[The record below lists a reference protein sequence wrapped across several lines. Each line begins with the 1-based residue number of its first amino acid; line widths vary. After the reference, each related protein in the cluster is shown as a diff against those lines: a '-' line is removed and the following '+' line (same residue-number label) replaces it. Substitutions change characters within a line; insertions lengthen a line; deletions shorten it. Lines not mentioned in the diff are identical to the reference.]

1 MDVGTQTGDKEGRW
15 KRETEEVYP
24 KRTLNFLLALV
35 SVSFIILII
44 IGIIG
49 LIVKG
54 LTNTFILF
62 IFGLSYDSFA
72 IFYYFGSSRVS
83 LIEI

>member
-1 MDVGTQTGDKEGRW
+1 MDVGTQTGDAEGRW

-35 SVSFIILII
+35 SVLFIILII

-49 LIVKG
+49 LIFV
-54 LTNTFILF
+54 L
-62 IFGLSYDSFA
+62 
-72 IFYYFGSSRVS
+72 
-83 LIEI
+83 

>member
-1 MDVGTQTGDKEGRW
+1 MEITNSKFSTSELLITSESGEHIFKKTRNMDVGTQTGDEEGRW

-49 LIVKG
+49 LI
-54 LTNTFILF
+54 
-62 IFGLSYDSFA
+62 FA
-72 IFYYFGSSRVS
+72 
-83 LIEI
+83 L

>member
-1 MDVGTQTGDKEGRW
+1 MDVGAQTGDEEGRW

-35 SVSFIILII
+35 SVSFVILII

-49 LIVKG
+49 LIFV
-54 LTNTFILF
+54 L
-62 IFGLSYDSFA
+62 
-72 IFYYFGSSRVS
+72 
-83 LIEI
+83 

>member
-1 MDVGTQTGDKEGRW
+1 MLSSLEITNSKFSPSELLVTSESGEQILKTRNMDVGTQTGDAEGRW

-35 SVSFIILII
+35 SVLFIILII

-49 LIVKG
+49 LIFV
-54 LTNTFILF
+54 L
-62 IFGLSYDSFA
+62 
-72 IFYYFGSSRVS
+72 
-83 LIEI
+83 

>member
-1 MDVGTQTGDKEGRW
+1 MNCWSLVKVGNKFSKTKNMDVGTQTGDKEERS

-35 SVSFIILII
+35 SVLFIILII

-49 LIVKG
+49 LIFV
-54 LTNTFILF
+54 L
-62 IFGLSYDSFA
+62 
-72 IFYYFGSSRVS
+72 
-83 LIEI
+83 